1 MGSPAKRRR
10 KNDGTATPSAGARTL
25 DFFFGKTRF
34 EAAVRKLSQ
43 APKVVEEA
51 REVREPVLQVEEEQT
66 DEDLARK
73 LHEEWNGV
81 SSGSNLVVD
90 STGASAKDRFTVIE
104 EVVSSEVD
112 QKVEIST
119 ENKVD
124 ADNADNDHSTIPLD
138 QDPLSFDPNSYSDL
152 TKSFPNGRAT
162 YALLTRAFVLVTS
175 TRSRIKIV
183 DILVNLLRV
192 IIRHDPGS
200 LLPAVWLATNS
211 IGPSYENNELGLGGS
226 ILSKAILKVS
236 GISKQALKA
245 LNNKYGD
252 PGDVAFHAKVRQRTL
267 GLRKKMALSM

>member
-10 KNDGTATPSAGARTL
+10 KNDGTAIPSPGARTL

-34 EAAVRKLSQ
+34 EAAAETLSQ
-43 APKVVEEA
+43 QPQAVEET
-51 REVREPVLQVEEEQT
+51 REPVIQVEEGQT
-66 DEDLARK
+66 DEELARK

-81 SSGSNLVVD
+81 SSGSNLAVANTSALVGDGVAVSEGVVEQKNEI
-90 STGASAKDRFTVIE
+90 AIE
-104 EVVSSEVD
+104 N
-112 QKVEIST
+112 T
-119 ENKVD
+119 VD
-124 ADNADNDHSTIPLD
+124 ADLVHSTIPLS
-138 QDPLSFDPNSYSDL
+138 QDPFSFDPDAYGGL
-152 TKSFPNGRAT
+152 TKSFPNGKTT

-175 TRSRIKIV
+175 TRSRIMIV

-267 GLRKKMALSM
+267 GLKKQVALSM

>member
-10 KNDGTATPSAGARTL
+10 KNDGTAIPSAGTRTL
-25 DFFFGKTRF
+25 DFFFGKSRF
-34 EAAVRKLSQ
+34 EAAAETLSQ
-43 APKVVEEA
+43 QPRAVEETG
-51 REVREPVLQVEEEQT
+51 EPVIQVKEGQNDEE
-66 DEDLARK
+66 LARK
-73 LHEEWNGV
+73 LDEEWNGV
-81 SSGSNLVVD
+81 SSGSNLAVANT
-90 STGASAKDRFTVIE
+90 SASVGDGVTEGVG
-104 EVVSSEVD
+104 VVSSEVE
-112 QKVEIST
+112 QKNEIST
-119 ENKVD
+119 ENTVD
-124 ADNADNDHSTIPLD
+124 ADLVHSTIPLN
-138 QDPLSFDPNSYSDL
+138 QDPFSFDPDTYVGL
-152 TKSFPNGRAT
+152 TKSFPNGKTT
-162 YALLTRAFVLVTS
+162 YALLTWAFVLVTS

-192 IIRHDPGS
+192 IIRYDPGS

-267 GLRKKMALSM
+267 GLKKQVALSM